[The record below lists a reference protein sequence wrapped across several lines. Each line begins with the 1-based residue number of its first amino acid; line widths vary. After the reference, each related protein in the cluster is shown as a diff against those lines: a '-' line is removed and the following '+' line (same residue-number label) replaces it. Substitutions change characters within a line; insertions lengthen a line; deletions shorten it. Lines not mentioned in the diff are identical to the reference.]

1 MKPKIVILLSLLTVI
16 GGLISFFVC
25 KSIYE
30 SKVSR
35 LSKSAKETFVE
46 ALNEELQNRKIRGR
60 LSFFFDASNLTSEM
74 PDSVSITDASG
85 KYTYLLDPEKSR
97 LNVTTDSNVRCLHS
111 YIFSKH
117 KHPLEV
123 DSLNC
128 SWNKLLQQS
137 GLSMSSAL
145 SISVL
150 DNQGHIDLQT
160 TSESDWCNASHL
172 LFVVYIGYACEIE
185 IKGYLHYS
193 VWNILHFEMLICIL
207 IYIVLVCGFYVLCLV
222 VRKKAMN
229 KQHKRIVETPV
240 VRVVKEACDTPV
252 RSYQLHENIIFCAE
266 QKLIIANGVEKKL
279 IAQVSQLLELFLN
292 SRDYGYKLSDDSIKE
307 NLWPDGSANQGRVH
321 KAIARLRAVLRECDS
336 SIDIV
341 RGVGMYQL
349 IL

>member
-46 ALNEELQNRKIRGR
+46 ALYEELQNRKIEEK
-60 LSFFFDASNLTSEM
+60 LSIFFDINTMTTEM
-74 PDSVSITDASG
+74 PDSVSIIDAFG
-85 KYTYLLDPEKSR
+85 RHTYLLDPEKSH
-97 LNVTTDSNVRCLHS
+97 LNVTTDSNARCLHS
-111 YIFSKH
+111 YIFSKN
-117 KHPLEV
+117 PLEV
-123 DSLNC
+123 DSLHC
-128 SWNKLLQQS
+128 SWKKLLQQS
-137 GLSMSSAL
+137 GLSLNSAL

-160 TSESDWCNASHL
+160 TPESDWCNASHL

-193 VWNILHFEMLICIL
+193 VWNILHFEILICIL
-207 IYIVLVCGFYVLCLV
+207 IYIVLVSEFYVLCLV
-222 VRKKAMN
+222 ARKNAMN

-240 VRVVKEACDTPV
+240 VRVVQEACDTPV

-279 IAQVSQLLELFLN
+279 PAQVSQLLELFLN
-292 SRDYGYKLSDDSIKE
+292 SRDNGYKLSDDNIKE

-321 KAIARLRAVLRECDS
+321 KSIARLRAVLRECDF
-336 SIDIV
+336 SIDIK
-341 RGVGMYQL
+341 RGISTYQL